1 MKKKLYLGDCL
12 EILKT
17 IPENKID
24 TCITDPPYELGF
36 MNKDWDSAGIS
47 FQKETWEAVYRVLK
61 PGALLLAFGGT
72 RTWHRIAVA
81 IEDAGF
87 EIRDTICWLYGQGF
101 PKSYNIGKGID
112 KKAGKEREVIGK
124 YTHPGLLDGTRSG
137 RIWDTALERPIDNN
151 VYGKDE
157 RTLGDRHNITAPATP
172 EAELWE
178 GYGTALKPAV
188 EFIIVAMKPI
198 DGTFVNNALIHG
210 VAGMWIDGGRIPT
223 NEIKEM
229 DSEFNAGFW
238 KSSGGKG
245 KRWTG
250 DGTNNP
256 NGRWPANVILDET
269 SAELLDQQT
278 GIQKG
283 GFVRN
288 RTDGARPFENDGKD
302 TGYETVAE
310 ISEPDGGSS
319 RFFKVVKNDFS
330 MYNIEIGGESCGNTL
345 ENQKV
350 VGILNGVMK
359 EVERYIQNV
368 EQFLIGKKKTE
379 NFQKDMKFI
388 ISTLIK
394 QMIEL
399 KIYNAYLEEN
409 IDYYM
414 EESEKIIR
422 SLMELNTE
430 NAKDVENIKN
440 LIVFK
445 NELIALIK
453 DIVNNANES
462 IFKNG
467 EQIIESIGINI
478 TENTEKEN
486 LINRFFYCAK
496 ASKKERNAGLD
507 DLPDKQKYAKDGSSN
522 SHEIFT
528 SESANDEAWAKKN
541 PNLPTKNTHA
551 TVKPLALMEYLCKLT
566 RTPTGG
572 IVLDPFMGSGTTG
585 MACVNTDRDFIG
597 IELVEEHY
605 IIARKR
611 IEYTQQL
618 LKEN

>member
-17 IPENKID
+17 IPENRID

-178 GYGTALKPAV
+178 GYGTALKPAF
-188 EFIIVAMKPI
+188 EPIIIAMKPI
-198 DGTFVNNALIHG
+198 DGTYVNNALTHG
-210 VAGMWIDGGRIPT
+210 VAGMWIDGGRISPDKDYL
-223 NEIKEM
+223 NGASNLEQKEQGQVYGW
-229 DSEFNAGFW
+229 A
-238 KSSGGKG
+238 KSGKYV
-245 KRWTG
+245 RCE
-250 DGTNNP
+250 P
-256 NGRWPANVILDET
+256 NKDGRWPSNVILDET
-269 SAELLDQQT
+269 SAEMLDKQT
-278 GIQKG
+278 EY
-283 GFVRN
+283 V
-288 RTDGARPFENDGKD
+288 
-302 TGYETVAE
+302 
-310 ISEPDGGSS
+310 
-319 RFFKVVKNDFS
+319 
-330 MYNIEIGGESCGNTL
+330 GNTKPHPVKS
-345 ENQKV
+345 NVKKYD
-350 VGILNGVMK
+350 GYGNITNKTG
-359 EVERYIQNV
+359 EVIN
-368 EQFLIGKKKTE
+368 
-379 NFQKDMKFI
+379 
-388 ISTLIK
+388 
-394 QMIEL
+394 
-399 KIYNAYLEEN
+399 YNEP
-409 IDYYM
+409 
-414 EESEKIIR
+414 
-422 SLMELNTE
+422 
-430 NAKDVENIKN
+430 
-440 LIVFK
+440 
-445 NELIALIK
+445 
-453 DIVNNANES
+453 NANGAS
-462 IFKNG
+462 
-467 EQIIESIGINI
+467 
-478 TENTEKEN
+478 
-486 LINRFFYCAK
+486 RFFYCAK

-507 DLPDKQKYAKDGSSN
+507 NIKEKTVTRMATHGGGSGIPSKGMERFSTKSKN
-522 SHEIFT
+522 SH
-528 SESANDEAWAKKN
+528 
-541 PNLPTKNTHA
+541 P

>member
-17 IPENKID
+17 LPKNKID

-36 MNKDWDSAGIS
+36 MNKDWDSAGVS

-112 KKAGKEREVIGK
+112 KKAGKEREEIGRK
-124 YTHPGLLDGTRSG
+124 YVGLGSKRNKSG
-137 RIWDTALERPIDNN
+137 
-151 VYGKDE
+151 VYGDYKGPPE
-157 RTLGDRHNITAPATP
+157 LEGLPVTAPATP

-178 GYGTALKPAV
+178 GYGTALKPAF
-188 EFIIVAMKPI
+188 EPIIIAMKPI
-198 DGTFVNNALIHG
+198 DNTFVNNALTHG

-223 NEIKEM
+223 NPEVDDMLRDTVRKPRE
-229 DSEFNAGFW
+229 SETWEKGSGFKNENNAL
-238 KSSGGKG
+238 
-245 KRWTG
+245 TG
-250 DGTNNP
+250 VRED
-256 NGRWPANVILDET
+256 GRWPSNVILDET
-269 SAELLDQQT
+269 SAEMLDKQT

-310 ISEPDGGSS
+310 ISEPDGGAS
-319 RFFKVVKNDFS
+319 
-330 MYNIEIGGESCGNTL
+330 
-345 ENQKV
+345 
-350 VGILNGVMK
+350 
-359 EVERYIQNV
+359 
-368 EQFLIGKKKTE
+368 
-379 NFQKDMKFI
+379 
-388 ISTLIK
+388 
-394 QMIEL
+394 
-399 KIYNAYLEEN
+399 
-409 IDYYM
+409 
-414 EESEKIIR
+414 
-422 SLMELNTE
+422 
-430 NAKDVENIKN
+430 
-440 LIVFK
+440 
-445 NELIALIK
+445 
-453 DIVNNANES
+453 
-462 IFKNG
+462 
-467 EQIIESIGINI
+467 
-478 TENTEKEN
+478 
-486 LINRFFYCAK
+486 RFFYCAK
-496 ASKKERNAGLD
+496 ASKRERNAGLD
-507 DLPDKQKYAKDGSSN
+507 DLPDKQKYAKDGSSK

-566 RTPTGG
+566 KTPTGG

-605 IIARKR
+605 VIARKR
-611 IEYTQQL
+611 IEYAQNL
-618 LKEN
+618 LKED

>member
-1 MKKKLYLGDCL
+1 MRKKLVLGDCL
-12 EILKT
+12 EVLKT
-17 IPENKID
+17 LPENKID
-24 TCITDPPYELGF
+24 TCITDPPYELG
-36 MNKDWDSAGIS
+36 MMGKDWDQSGVS

-112 KKAGKEREVIGK
+112 KKAGKERKYVGEGK
-124 YTHPGLLDGTRSG
+124 YSSRKPHHYEGGNSLMISKNDPRLGHP
-137 RIWDTALERPIDNN
+137 
-151 VYGKDE
+151 
-157 RTLGDRHNITAPATP
+157 ITAPATP

-178 GYGTALKPAV
+178 GWGTALKPAF
-188 EFIIVAMKPI
+188 EPIIVAMKPL
-198 DGTFVNNALIHG
+198 DGTYVNNALTHG
-210 VAGMWIDGGRIPT
+210 VAGMWIDGGRISPDGEYLRGSSNYDT
-223 NEIKEM
+223 KVQG
-229 DSEFNAGFW
+229 DVYGWARSEKYVRCA
-238 KSSGGKG
+238 
-245 KRWTG
+245 
-250 DGTNNP
+250 P
-256 NGRWPANVILDET
+256 NKDGRWPANVILDET
-269 SAELLDQQT
+269 SAQMLDQQT

-319 RFFKVVKNDFS
+319 RFFKVVKNGFS
-330 MYNIEIGGESCGNTL
+330 MYNTEIKGESCGNTL

-350 VGILNGVMK
+350 AGMLNGVMR

-379 NFQKDMKFI
+379 NFQKDMKSI

-399 KIYNAYLEEN
+399 KTYNVYLEEN

-414 EESEKIIR
+414 EESEKITR
-422 SLMELNTE
+422 LLMKLSTE

-445 NELIALIK
+445 NELIALIR
-453 DIVNNANES
+453 DIVNNANET
-462 IFKNG
+462 IFENG
-467 EQIIESIGINI
+467 EQIIESTGINI
-478 TENTEKEN
+478 TENTEREN
-486 LINRFFYCAK
+486 LINRFFYVAK

-507 DLPDKQKYAKDGSSN
+507 NG
-522 SHEIFT
+522 
-528 SESANDEAWAKKN
+528 
-541 PNLPTKNTHA
+541 KNTHP
-551 TVKPLALMEYLCKLT
+551 TVKPLALMEYLCELT

-597 IELVEEHY
+597 IELEEEHFE
-605 IIARKR
+605 IAKR
-611 IEYTQQL
+611 RIAHAIL
-618 LKEN
+618 NKD